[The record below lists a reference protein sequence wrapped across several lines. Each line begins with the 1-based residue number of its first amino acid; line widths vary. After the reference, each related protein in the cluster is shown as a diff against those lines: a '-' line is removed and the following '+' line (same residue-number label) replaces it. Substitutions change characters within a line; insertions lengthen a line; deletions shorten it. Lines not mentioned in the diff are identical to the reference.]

1 MSAIH
6 GLIRLDGPPVEPAE
20 LAAMAQPMAH
30 WGPDG
35 GGRWREGPAAF
46 GQLIAHRTPN
56 ALHEDGP
63 VTVAGGTVVVT
74 AAGRLD
80 NRDELRAEL
89 RAKPATADGRLI
101 ALAYER
107 WGQDAVRHLL
117 GDWAFAAYHPRERR
131 LVLARDHYGQ
141 TALYHHHDRG
151 TFAFA
156 SSLKGLLAL
165 PHVPRRL
172 NELRLAQHLAVW
184 ATDGAATMYEGVQ
197 RLPPAHVLT
206 FDDGSVRTREYW
218 RPEDAPDV
226 RLGSDAAYVEQFV
239 ELFAAAVRTR
249 LPPDADAASTLSSGL
264 DSGAV
269 TALAAREAA
278 VRGRGLTALTAVP
291 AYPEVARARPD
302 MLVDEWPGA
311 ALVASAYSNVEH
323 VRVTGRDITPLEA
336 NARSHEIHEQ
346 LAGAAPNRPWVLAL
360 LAEVQ
365 RRGLGVLL
373 TGQTGNAGV
382 SWRGEEGVAL
392 RRLVAGD
399 AGGAMRALAAR
410 RRAGVGWPL
419 AIRRE
424 LVGPVRRRLTFE
436 VRRWRY
442 QRALAGRLIAPSLV
456 DRLNLV
462 ERMRA
467 SGWDPWFARA
477 TAEEFRL
484 AILLPG
490 LTPVGGI
497 WHELGAAHGLDVFDP
512 TVDVR
517 LLEFCLG
524 IPPEQFVHGPHD
536 RWLIRRGLEG
546 LVPAEVRW
554 NRRRGE
560 QGADLAFRLSHDAA
574 AVTATLERIDAS
586 ALVRSCLDMDALWSA
601 WKEVRSDP
609 AAASAAASVH
619 VMAGLDAGVFLL
631 RF

>member
-1 MSAIH
+1 MSAIF
-6 GLIRLDGPPVEPAE
+6 GLIRIDGPPVEPAD

-35 GGRWREGPAAF
+35 GGTWCDGHA
-46 GQLIAHRTPN
+46 GLGLLVAHQTPN
-56 ALHEDGP
+56 AVHEDGP
-63 VTVAGGTVVVT
+63 RAVAGGTVMIT

-80 NRDELRAEL
+80 NRAEL
-89 RAKPATADGRLI
+89 SAALRVIPATADGRLI

-107 WGQDAVRHLL
+107 WGEDAVRHLL
-117 GDWAFAAYHPRERR
+117 GDWAFAAYHPGERR

-141 TALYHHHDRG
+141 TALYHHRAGG

-156 SSLKGLLAL
+156 SSLNALLAL

-172 NELRLAQHLAVW
+172 NELRLAQHLAFW

-197 RLPPAHVLT
+197 RVPPAHVLT
-206 FDDGSVRTREYW
+206 FGDRAATMREYW

-226 RLGSDAAYVEQFV
+226 RLGSDAAYVEHFV
-239 ELFAAAVRTR
+239 ELFARAVRTR
-249 LPPDADAASTLSSGL
+249 LPRDTAAACTLSSGL

-278 VRGRGLTALTAVP
+278 ARGRRLTALTAVP
-291 AYPEVARARPD
+291 AYPEIAAARPG

-311 ALVASAYSNVEH
+311 ALVAATYSNVEH

-336 NARSHEIHEQ
+336 NARSHEIHGQ
-346 LAGAAPNRPWVLAL
+346 IAGAAPNRPWILAL

-373 TGQTGNAGV
+373 TGQNGNASV

-392 RRLVAGD
+392 RRLAAGD
-399 AGGAMRALAAR
+399 ARGAMRAIAAR

-424 LVGPVRRRLTFE
+424 LVGPIRRRLTLE
-436 VRRWRY
+436 LKRRAH
-442 QRALAGRLIAPSLV
+442 QRALAGRLIAPSLA
-456 DRLNLV
+456 DRLGLV

-467 SGWDPWFARA
+467 SGFDPWLARA

-484 AILLPG
+484 ASLLPG
-490 LTPVGGI
+490 VTPVGGI

-512 TVDVR
+512 TADVR
-517 LLEFCLG
+517 VLEFCLG
-524 IPPEQFVHGPHD
+524 VPPEQYIHGTHD
-536 RWLIRRGLEG
+536 RWLIRRGLAG
-546 LVPAEVRW
+546 LLPAEVRW
-554 NRRRGE
+554 NRQRGE
-560 QGADLAFRLSHDAA
+560 QGADLAFRLSDDAA
-574 AVTATLERIDAS
+574 AVSATLERIGAS
-586 ALVRSCLDMDALWSA
+586 ALVQSCLDMDALCSA
-601 WKEVRSDP
+601 WDVVRSNP
-609 AAASAAASVH
+609 ASASTASATH